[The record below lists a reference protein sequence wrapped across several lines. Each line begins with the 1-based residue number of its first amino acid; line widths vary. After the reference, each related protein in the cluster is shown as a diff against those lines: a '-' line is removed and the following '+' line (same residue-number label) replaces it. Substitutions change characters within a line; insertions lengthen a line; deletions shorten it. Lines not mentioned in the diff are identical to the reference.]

1 MPMKTGHTG
10 NRLFKLLPR
19 GIEAEAVSLRYGDV
33 IYEAGKPSRDV
44 YFPSDCVVS
53 VFAVTDRKSG
63 LGVNLVGNEG
73 LVGTGLV
80 LLGDSAMYSRMI
92 IQSPG
97 TAIRVS
103 VEKIRDVLRGDP
115 ALQWEFFRYAYVVM
129 LQARKIAVCSNF
141 HETGPRLARWLLSTQ
156 DRSGSGDF
164 YLTQK
169 YLAEMLGVRRV
180 SVTQAASA
188 LQRNGFIT
196 YSRGR
201 VKILDAGG
209 LEQAACPCYAA
220 IKNLERGMLDS
231 PV

>member
-1 MPMKTGHTG
+1 MKTRHPD
-10 NRLFKLLPR
+10 NRLFNLLPR
-19 GIEAEAVSLRYGDV
+19 GIEAEAVSLGYGDV
-33 IYEAGKPSRDV
+33 LYEAGKPSHDV
-44 YFPSDCVVS
+44 YFPCDCVVS

-80 LLGDSAMYSRMI
+80 LLGDGAMYSRMI

-97 TAIRVS
+97 AAMRVS
-103 VEKIRDVLRGDP
+103 TEKVRDVLRGDP
-115 ALQWEFFRYAYVVM
+115 ALQWAFFRYSYVVM

-141 HETGPRLARWLLSTQ
+141 HETGPRLARWLLHTR

-188 LQRNGFIT
+188 LQRKGFIT
-196 YSRGR
+196 YSRGH
-201 VKILDAGG
+201 VKILDARG
-209 LEQAACPCYAA
+209 LEQAACPCYAS
-220 IKNLERGMLDS
+220 ITDIERAVLDE
-231 PV
+231 PA